1 MLGMN
6 VDTGEP
12 LDGLAHLKQ
21 SITILFNTR
30 IGTRVLRRDYGSDL
44 PNLIDRP
51 ADDEL
56 RVDMFIAIA
65 EALNKWEPR
74 LALQEA
80 GMTVLEPGVIDFSLT
95 AEYLPDGKRISLD
108 GIVVR

>member
-6 VDTGEP
+6 MDTGEP

-21 SITILFNTR
+21 SLVILFNTR
-30 IGTRVLRRDYGSDL
+30 VGTRVLRRDYGSDL
-44 PNLIDRP
+44 PNLVDRP

-56 RVDMFIAIA
+56 RVDMYIAIA
-65 EALNKWEPR
+65 EALSKWEPR

-80 GMTVLEPGVIDFSLT
+80 GMTVLKPGVIDFSLT
-95 AEYLPDGKRISLD
+95 AVDLENQKRLSLD